1 MTAQLTEPTTATTA
15 RDLRCQAAQILARL
29 LSEDLPEITWQVYE
43 VSRFLD
49 LYTGHPQDH
58 EVLNGYADS
67 HQAVRAW
74 ADYLSA
80 SVSLRHGDTPQ
91 TSAVIDG
98 VGVRVWCAPE
108 RRDDTN
114 ALEA

>member
-1 MTAQLTEPTTATTA
+1 MTAQHTEPTTATTA
-15 RDLRCQAAQILARL
+15 RNLRRQAAQILARL
-29 LSEDLPEITWQVYE
+29 LSEDLPEVTWQVYE

-58 EVLNGYADS
+58 EVLNGHADS

-74 ADYLSA
+74 AAYLGA

-91 TSAVIDG
+91 ASAVIDG
-98 VGVRVWCAPE
+98 IGVRVWCAP
-108 RRDDTN
+108 RNRDDVN